1 MSKKNIIVLSGG
13 ILLLSIIGALFFFN
27 IVFKSNDARLNN
39 EIQLGDD
46 YCFSDANCDEG
57 YGCFNNHCQ
66 KIVSGNGKC
75 YSHSDC
81 RNGKKCY
88 QGKCV
93 EANSDNNEKDDE
105 EDCTT
110 LVANCHSC
118 TSYNKK
124 LCAKCDQGYTLKNG
138 VCQINGSPT
147 PVPTN
152 TEDKPEEND
161 KKCNIFNCVKCK
173 DEYRCEECGQYY
185 TLSDTGYSCNPIEKQ
200 CHLVIGEKCY
210 EFTLAK
216 TCDENNY
223 DKGPCPTNTVS
234 PTQQP
239 APVTCSSI
247 TNGSAC
253 FNAGCY
259 WDYGK
264 SECLNLKPSF
274 TPIPTTQPTVTPSAT
289 PISSDPEI
297 TCLNSVYSGSLIYK
311 PIAECSNGTFSSGE
325 NIYKTTVIGAHN
337 VTCHG
342 TNGKNVTKTCWLY
355 RSSDEI
361 PGGVKEQNS
370 SNPEITCVS
379 SAFSGFLNPQ
389 IIAECSN
396 GTFSNGDNVYKTTV
410 IGVQTLT
417 CYGNNGQNVT
427 KACRL
432 YQSIDVIPEAERP
445 HNKDNNDKSQNVKK
459 KLGLGAD
466 CNEDSECESNYCNK
480 ILFGL
485 MGVCAGIGGDPNN
498 RDNANFYVYTENTS
512 YSSNVPDDCQYID
525 GYLVTPEA
533 SENSSDR
540 VCQYNIVDD
549 TSKCDG
555 SDSCYRVVEYVK
567 EKHES
572 HDNKNLKMAIF
583 IALSG
588 IIVASVVYAYITY
601 VRKK

>member
-1 MSKKNIIVLSGG
+1 MSKRNVIIVSLVF
-13 ILLLSIIGALFFFN
+13 LVMVMIGSLLFFN
-27 IVFKSNDARLNN
+27 NVFMRNDTRLNN
-39 EIQLGDD
+39 EIQLGDRE
-46 YCFSDANCDEG
+46 C
-57 YGCFNNHCQ
+57 
-66 KIVSGNGKC
+66 VSN
-75 YSHSDC
+75 SDC
-81 RNGKKCY
+81 GFGKKCKA
-88 QGKCV
+88 GKC
-93 EANSDNNEKDDE
+93 KDDSSYSGGTE
-105 EDCTT
+105 CVSNSECSSGKRCYHLHCVPQCTDISDSSQCSST
-110 LVANCHSC
+110 GCYWDSS
-118 TSYNKK
+118 TG
-124 LCAKCDQGYTLKNG
+124 KCLKTKPA
-138 VCQINGSPT
+138 STPT
-147 PVPTN
+147 PTPSPTN
-152 TEDKPEEND
+152 TPIVTPNTSPTNTPSPAGTPAATQSPEPDYSNG
-161 KKCNIFNCVKCK
+161 CCVIDSTGKNTYTSPEFCK
-173 DEYRCEECGQYY
+173 A
-185 TLSDTGYSCNPIEKQ
+185 
-200 CHLVIGEKCY
+200 
-210 EFTLAK
+210 FAK
-216 TCDENNY
+216 RGLTVTE
-223 DKGPCPTNTVS
+223 GPCPTNTVS